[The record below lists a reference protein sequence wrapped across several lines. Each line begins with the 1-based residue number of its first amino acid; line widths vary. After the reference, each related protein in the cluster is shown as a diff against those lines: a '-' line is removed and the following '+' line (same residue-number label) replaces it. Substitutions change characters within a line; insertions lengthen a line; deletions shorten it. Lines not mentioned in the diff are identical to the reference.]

1 MGATVLPNSAGALS
15 LRQKPVDFPD
25 GAGRARLPPTLRKD
39 RAPAA
44 FLAVARGSPLWTA
57 HRGAGGSGAG
67 GPERKLTARS
77 KVPGTNTKAPKF
89 P

>member
-1 MGATVLPNSAGALS
+1 VIGDHRSDLRMVGHQALVGMGATVLPNSAGALS

-44 FLAVARGSPLWTA
+44 F
-57 HRGAGGSGAG
+57 
-67 GPERKLTARS
+67 
-77 KVPGTNTKAPKF
+77 
-89 P
+89 